1 MAVSGIDTPAEVG
14 QLSVSTVNDQK
25 EWESLNT
32 SVTYY
37 DSSGNAMAASTVTAN
52 LSNVAQV
59 LFSTTEATH
68 FSPYALTVATDPTAP
83 ATPSGLAVSTPTSSS
98 ALTITWTANTE
109 NDLSGYYAYRSTSS
123 GGTFSNIATIAAG
136 TNSYSDTG
144 LSSNTTYYYKV
155 AAYDSSSFES
165 AATSAVSGATLNSGG
180 SSGGG
185 TTRSIISSSASS
197 VVSSASSVTIST
209 PATSVANPSSVART
223 VSPVFTR
230 DLIRGSKGED
240 VRNLQKLLAKDK
252 SIYPEGLVTGLFG
265 PLTEKAVK
273 KFQAKYNLPQ
283 VGKVSSATRELLTI
297 VSSISDS
304 SPASPSVAQSSSVS
318 SKSSAKKAAA
328 KTIVK

>member
-1 MAVSGIDTPAEVG
+1 MKIYLIALLSFLIAPISAFAALDVTLSESSVISVGGYNLVVNGSADIDSISVDISDFSVVLSSGASFTVTSADRKAFTVSPSSLITSQTCSATQSLVTVG
-14 QLSVSTVNDQK
+14 MTSG
-25 EWESLNT
+25 
-32 SVTYY
+32 SVT
-37 DSSGNAMAASTVTAN
+37 TVTI
-52 LSNVAQV
+52 
-59 LFSTTEATH
+59 
-68 FSPYALTVATDPTAP
+68 
-83 ATPSGLAVSTPTSSS
+83 TPTS
-98 ALTITWTANTE
+98 NTC
-109 NDLSGYYAYRSTSS
+109 
-123 GGTFSNIATIAAG
+123 
-136 TNSYSDTG
+136 
-144 LSSNTTYYYKV
+144 
-155 AAYDSSSFES
+155 
-165 AATSAVSGATLNSGG
+165 TSAGG
-180 SSGGG
+180 SAGGG
-185 TTRSIISSSASS
+185 TSPRTITPAPSSSSSVASS
-197 VVSSASSVTIST
+197 QSTVAVIPSAT
-209 PATSVANPSSVART
+209 PATSVANPSSVARS

-328 KTIVK
+328 KTIVKALKKGMKDDQVSTLQQWLSKDKEIYPEATVSGYYGSLTEKSGSEIPREI